1 MFTFPVM
8 EHWTVYIRPAAGLLG
23 RDVADV
29 LSRGSDEWS
38 RKLEVGYF
46 LSTWLWPSSSKPD
59 STPCCL
65 LCLLLSSRS
74 FPKNAS
80 WTWKTKHWVNSHFTL
95 PYQDCQFTFP
105 GIILG
110 KCITMWQREYS
121 ANIKGP
127 HETDALKPSC
137 CCWPHFCQH
146 LPYPDTQLLS
156 SMTCY
161 CRSLLH
167 QDIKSPMCCHFNNWL
182 NVFHVFWTLSLVWT
196 FPYCVGIK
204 SSTDSCR

>member
-1 MFTFPVM
+1 MFTFPVL
-8 EHWTVYIRPAAGLLG
+8 EDWTVYIRPAAGLLG

-38 RKLEVGYF
+38 RKLVVGYF

-80 WTWKTKHWVNSHFTL
+80 WTWKTQSAGSTPTLHFLTRTVSSPFL
-95 PYQDCQFTFP
+95 VSFWGNASPCHE
-105 GIILG
+105 G
-110 KCITMWQREYS
+110 EYS
-121 ANIKGP
+121 ANIEGP
-127 HETDALKPSC
+127 SETDALEPSC

-156 SMTCY
+156 SMTCS

-167 QDIKSPMCCHFNNWL
+167 QDIKSPMCCHLNNGW
-182 NVFHVFWTLSLVWT
+182 NVFHCFGPSA
-196 FPYCVGIK
+196 
-204 SSTDSCR
+204 